1 MYKWCCRPIS
11 SKSKQSYR
19 IKQILRHAWMGVSIF
34 NPPQV
39 VRWPAVCLRFPWKNL
54 QPSQK
59 GLLITFVTFWKL
71 VFRKG
76 QNYKGDNLNYV
87 PSILNYVPR
96 NYSFALEN
104 LRLFLLSFYKKSPDL
119 IYFIT
124 EMYEEVILCKN
135 NKSSIISREVSKFSY
150 FCWCK

>member
-1 MYKWCCRPIS
+1 
-11 SKSKQSYR
+11 
-19 IKQILRHAWMGVSIF
+19 
-34 NPPQV
+34 
-39 VRWPAVCLRFPWKNL
+39 
-54 QPSQK
+54 
-59 GLLITFVTFWKL
+59 

-150 FCWCK
+150 FC